1 MHGLR
6 RLRASHATRAPRQPL
21 ILAEDTAPLIAEG
34 VWEGLII
41 DTPRGAGG
49 FGYDPYFWLE
59 ELGVTAAQLGSNGK
73 NRLSHRGIAMRAL
86 RTQLLAR
93 AQLVCGRAAQK

>member
-1 MHGLR
+1 M
-6 RLRASHATRAPRQPL
+6 
-21 ILAEDTAPLIAEG
+21 IAEG